1 MNVSGKRVLVTGG
14 TGFLGSSL
22 VRSLLRAG
30 AIVRSLDDDSRGSS
44 RRLRDIEGK
53 VELIRGDIRNAED
66 VASAIAG
73 VDCVC
78 HLAYLNGTEFFYSRP
93 DLVLEIAVKGMMNV
107 IEGCIKHGVRD
118 LVLASSS
125 EVYQTPPTVPTDEAA
140 PLIIPDP
147 FNPRYS
153 YGGGKLISELLAINY
168 GRKHFDRV
176 VIFRPHNVYGP
187 DMGREHVVPQLSLRL
202 IELARTSQ
210 GPIDLP
216 IQGTGEETRAFVYID
231 DLSDAVMRT
240 IQQGQHLSIYH
251 VGTDHEVTITELA
264 TEIGRC
270 LGRVVRVIPG
280 TLQPGSTLRRCPDI
294 SKIRALGYQPRVP
307 LSEGLARTVRWYVEN
322 EKSNEQASESASDKF
337 KKESRV

>member
-1 MNVSGKRVLVTGG
+1 MNVNGKTVLVTGG

-22 VRSLLRAG
+22 VRALVRAG
-30 AIVRSLDDDSRGSS
+30 AHVRSLDDDSRGSA
-44 RRLRDIEGK
+44 RRLRDLEGK
-53 VELIRGDIRNAED
+53 IELIRGDIRDPAA
-66 VASAIAG
+66 VAGAIAG
-73 VDCVC
+73 VDSVC

-93 DLVLEIAVKGMMNV
+93 DLVLDIAVKGMMNV
-107 IEGCIKHGVRD
+107 LEGCIAHRVRD

-125 EVYQTPPTVPTDEAA
+125 EVYQTPPTVPTDERA
-140 PLIIPDP
+140 PLVIPDL

-187 DMGREHVVPQLSLRL
+187 NMGREHVVPQLTLRL
-202 IELARTSQ
+202 MELARGTR

-240 IQQGQHLSIYH
+240 IHAGAHLNVYH
-251 VGTDHEVTITELA
+251 VGTDQEVTIASLA

-270 LGRVVRVIPG
+270 LGREVRVIPG
-280 TLQPGSTLRRCPDI
+280 SLQPGSTLRRCPDI
-294 SKIRALGYQPRVP
+294 SKARALGYQPKVS
-307 LSEGLARTVRWYVEN
+307 LADGLARTVKWYVEDESERAGSG
-322 EKSNEQASESASDKF
+322 EKLKKASMSS
-337 KKESRV
+337 